1 MQKEKK
7 RIVILG
13 AGFAGVYTY
22 KQLHKIYHHDKNVEL
37 VMVSRTNYFLFTPL
51 LHEVATGSID
61 PENITEPIRKVLG
74 CCLAELH
81 MSEVQSISLKEKFIK
96 TAEGQIPYDYLVL
109 GLGSTSHFFGISGA
123 VENCLTLKNLDD
135 AKRIKNRCI
144 DVCEQALQVTDERER
159 RKLLRMVIIGGGPT
173 GVELAAEMIEFF
185 QGTLNKYFCNANI
198 LLDAEIV
205 LIHRDRELLSMF
217 SEKLR
222 KKSFEVLTK
231 KGVKI
236 LLNTEVVSIDDRGVI
251 CKNGELI
258 ETANPIWTAGIQPV
272 SIKFDEEIIKNKN
285 GTIPVES
292 TLNMKDYQEV
302 FVLGD
307 MSGYID
313 PKTQKPLPALAQV
326 AVKEAEAAANNIAA
340 SISGTTLQ
348 AFEYHHKGSL
358 VSLGQWMAMGEISN
372 FSLSGHLAW
381 WIWRTIYL
389 SKLISLQKKFKVAA
403 NWTLNLFSP
412 RDISRF

>member
-1 MQKEKK
+1 M
-7 RIVILG
+7 
-13 AGFAGVYTY
+13 
-22 KQLHKIYHHDKNVEL
+22 
-37 VMVSRTNYFLFTPL
+37 
-51 LHEVATGSID
+51 
-61 PENITEPIRKVLG
+61 
-74 CCLAELH
+74 
-81 MSEVQSISLKEKFIK
+81 
-96 TAEGQIPYDYLVL
+96 
-109 GLGSTSHFFGISGA
+109 
-123 VENCLTLKNLDD
+123 
-135 AKRIKNRCI
+135 
-144 DVCEQALQVTDERER
+144 
-159 RKLLRMVIIGGGPT
+159 
-173 GVELAAEMIEFF
+173 
-185 QGTLNKYFCNANI
+185 
-198 LLDAEIV
+198 
-205 LIHRDRELLSMF
+205 
-217 SEKLR
+217 
-222 KKSFEVLTK
+222 
-231 KGVKI
+231 
-236 LLNTEVVSIDDRGVI
+236 LNTEVVSIDDRGVI